1 MHIER
6 IGHEVNWSPSQKL
19 VGLPYGNT
27 TFLLKDIVMQDGL
40 LFAYSAYFLSNQPI
54 RFELTQR
61 HFSTDFDKVIDFG
74 ASVWGCREPGER
86 VSKQP
91 GSREQ
96 GGKKSGEQGAEEV
109 I

>member
-6 IGHEVNWSPSQKL
+6 IGHEVNWSPSQKM

-54 RFELTQR
+54 RFELTHR
-61 HFSTDFDKVIDFG
+61 HFSTDFDKVIDFVTICS
-74 ASVWGCREPGER
+74 ATAKNKTTPRSWCY
-86 VSKQP
+86 S
-91 GSREQ
+91 
-96 GGKKSGEQGAEEV
+96 
-109 I
+109 